1 MISNDCEIKIRKSIN
16 PKLVNR
22 VDELCKFRQKRRR
35 KEQQHEC
42 ISAPEK
48 KQKTKGMAKN
58 MKQQKTI
65 KEFIKDGQLPARM
78 STEDVVNLIAE
89 VRNVLHQHVDAILS
103 ELTNRILDAAKKSDQ
118 RIIMPSMKQ

>member
-1 MISNDCEIKIRKSIN
+1 
-16 PKLVNR
+16 
-22 VDELCKFRQKRRR
+22 
-35 KEQQHEC
+35 
-42 ISAPEK
+42 
-48 KQKTKGMAKN
+48 

-89 VRNVLHQHVDAILS
+89 VRNVLHQHVDAILA